1 MSHIRSRLIGL
12 LGTVALV
19 AFVVGVPALLI
30 AIGATRALGD
40 FSWSALMSRDDGTLA
55 VAVIGV
61 VAWVAWA
68 VFAVSVVV
76 EVAARVRGLPA
87 PRVPGF
93 ALPQVAAGQLV
104 GVAGLLFVAVPAISA
119 AAPVPHAA
127 ALPLRA
133 PEPLAQSAPVA
144 AMPVIAPVAATAP
157 SHRPDTEAYTV
168 KRGDSLWKIAKDRL
182 GDGTRYVEL
191 AELNRGVLDGEPNF
205 LLPGTVLRVPVATA
219 PADHSTYVVEPGD
232 TLSEIAD
239 EELGD
244 AHAYPEIF
252 QASRSTV
259 QPDGGRLTDPN
270 LIRPGWR
277 LTLTPNQAG
286 GRDETPKHR
295 DHIPQAEP
303 EITQT
308 PAAVPDSPHADGA
321 GVASVAAP
329 NGEDLPAW
337 VLPGLAGGG
346 AVLAGSLLLTL
357 RQHRRTQLRY
367 RRPGHVIDPPPRDL
381 TPAEKSIQASGS
393 ITAPRVEILDRALR
407 ELGESAPGAR
417 VMTAT
422 LSRAEVAVILA
433 EPTELPSPWSGTG
446 ASWRIAHG
454 DVPTDRRGCVAPF
467 PLLVSIGIDPDGA
480 VVLINLEEMHAATI
494 SGAPDRAAALGR
506 HIAAELALN
515 PWSALVE
522 VDTVGI
528 GEELADI
535 DPSRLH
541 HHAAD
546 DTAFLDQLA
555 SDLESED
562 PTLEPDQ
569 FRTLIT
575 TGDVDSVQK
584 VAEIITGYQGRAGA
598 AVLAFSADEVVGDV
612 VLNVDAGGELTV
624 ETHGLRLTA
633 AGLSVDEARA
643 CATLVDITRDTTVSP
658 MPADKAS
665 EVADA
670 AGALKDELVEPRPP
684 EGPAGERSLLP
695 QETHVYVTQ
704 AATVTEDVQRLA
716 PVVTPETERHVVEAD
731 PQLDEDVARWQA
743 SRLMGP
749 KLTLLGPVSARTL
762 GDTRKMAH
770 RRPFYVELLAFL
782 ALHPKGVTANEIGEA
797 FGLQPERARKDVGII
812 RGWLGSDPRT
822 GKPHLPNARQAHAD
836 GVQGRYVVRGVATD
850 LDLFRRLRAR
860 GESRGAAGIEDL
872 TTALALVSGEPFT
885 DLRPAG
891 WSWLLEGERL
901 DHIMTCAIVD
911 TAHIVTTHALS
922 VGDLDLARFAA
933 ETAAD
938 AAPYEE
944 IPQLDQ
950 AAVDAAAGDDDR
962 ATERVIDGVLNRT
975 DDELGPVEVPE
986 RSGQVMSSRGWN
998 QQRARSA
1005 G

>member
-1 MSHIRSRLIGL
+1 MSHIRTRLIGV

-30 AIGATRALGD
+30 AIGATPALGD
-40 FSWSALMSRDDGTLA
+40 FSWSALTSRDDGTLA

-68 VFAVSVVV
+68 VFAVSIVV

-104 GVAGLLFVAVPAISA
+104 GVAALLFVAVPAISA

-127 ALPLRA
+127 AVPSRA
-133 PEPLAQSAPVA
+133 PEPVAQSAPVA

-191 AELNRGVLDGEPNF
+191 AELNRGVLDGEPDF

-219 PADHSTYVVEPGD
+219 PADDSTYVVEPGD
-232 TLSEIAD
+232 TLSEIAE

-259 QPDGGRLTDPN
+259 QPDGDRLTDPD

-277 LTLTPNQAG
+277 LTLTPDEAAD
-286 GRDETPKHR
+286 RDETPKHR
-295 DHIPQAEP
+295 DHIPQAESEVTQPP
-303 EITQT
+303 E
-308 PAAVPDSPHADGA
+308 AVPEHLRLQMALGRKASADA
-321 GVASVAAP
+321 
-329 NGEDLPAW
+329 NDEDLPAW

-346 AVLAGSLLLTL
+346 AVLARIAAPDASPAPPYPVAL
-357 RQHRRTQLRY
+357 
-367 RRPGHVIDPPPRDL
+367 PPPRARDR
-381 TPAEKSIQASGS
+381 PATARPHPVEKSIQASGS
-393 ITAPRVEILDRALR
+393 ITAPRVEVLDRALR
-407 ELGESAPGAR
+407 ELGETTPDAR
-417 VMTAT
+417 VVTAT
-422 LSRAEVAVILA
+422 LGRADVAVALA
-433 EPTELPSPWSGTG
+433 EPAELPSPWSGTG
-446 ASWRIAHG
+446 TSWHIAHR
-454 DVPTDRRGCVAPF
+454 DVPTDSLGSVAPF
-467 PLLVSIGIDPDGA
+467 PLLVSIGMDSDGA
-480 VVLINLEEMHAATI
+480 LVLINLEEVHAATI
-494 SGAPDRAAALGR
+494 SGDTDRAAALGR

-562 PTLEPDQ
+562 PSLEPDQ

-575 TGDVDSVQK
+575 SGDVDSVQK
-584 VAEIITGYQGRAGA
+584 VAKIITGYQGRSGA
-598 AVLAFSADEVVGDV
+598 AVLAISADEVLGDV
-612 VLNVDAGGELTV
+612 VLDVGAGGELTV

-643 CATLVDITRDTTVSP
+643 CATLVDITRDATVSP
-658 MPADKAS
+658 MPADEAS

-670 AGALKDELVEPRPP
+670 AGALKDELIEPRPA

-695 QETHVYVTQ
+695 QETHVYVTR

-716 PVVTPETERHVVEAD
+716 PVVTAETERRVVAAD

-860 GESRGAAGIEDL
+860 GESRGADRDRRPDDGPRLSQRRTVHRPPPGWLE
-872 TTALALVSGEPFT
+872 LAARRRAARPHH
-885 DLRPAG
+885 DLRDRRHRAHRHHPRA
-891 WSWLLEGERL
+891 ER
-901 DHIMTCAIVD
+901 
-911 TAHIVTTHALS
+911 
-922 VGDLDLARFAA
+922 
-933 ETAAD
+933 
-938 AAPYEE
+938 
-944 IPQLDQ
+944 
-950 AAVDAAAGDDDR
+950 
-962 ATERVIDGVLNRT
+962 
-975 DDELGPVEVPE
+975 
-986 RSGQVMSSRGWN
+986 W
-998 QQRARSA
+998 
-1005 G
+1005 